1 MGSIDKLLSY
11 GGKAGER
18 QNTSLRGVE
27 MGLRRHLI
35 IIVRLIGFDGFL
47 SLF

>member
-1 MGSIDKLLSY
+1 MESIDKLLSY
-11 GGKAGER
+11 GGKEGDP

-35 IIVRLIGFDGFL
+35 PIVRLIGFDGFL